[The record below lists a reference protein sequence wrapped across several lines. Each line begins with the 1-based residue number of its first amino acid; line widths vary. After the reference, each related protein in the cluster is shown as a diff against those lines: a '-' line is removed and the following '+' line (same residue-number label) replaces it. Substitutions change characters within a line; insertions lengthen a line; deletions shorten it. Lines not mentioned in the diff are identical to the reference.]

1 MSGARNTSDGR
12 AAAEGVAGA
21 AGAAASRSKLLIVDD
36 DPTIVN
42 QLRLG
47 LRHEFDVATAY
58 DPEGAWKALRS
69 ERPDLVTLDLAL
81 DGHSPES
88 GFRLLEQCLRFDPS
102 IKVVLITGNDEED
115 HALRA
120 VDQGAADF
128 FGKPVDLDELR
139 VLLRRLQTV
148 QRLERRNAER
158 LRGLGEEYRLGALV
172 GQSAAM
178 RTVFGRIERVA
189 AADIDVLI
197 LGESGTGK
205 ELVAREIS
213 RLSARANQPF
223 VSINCGA
230 IPEGLVES
238 ELFGH
243 EKGTFTDAAET
254 RRGRLEVAQGGIVF
268 LDEVGEIP
276 VPSQVKLLRFL
287 QEREIERV
295 GGRTVIDLDVRVVAA
310 TSRDLEDEVAADRFR
325 QDLYYRLSVVEIK
338 LPPLRERREDIL
350 MLAEYFLERFGDEF
364 GSGPLSFASQAKL
377 ALQQYDWPGNVR
389 ELEHRIKRAVVMATG
404 RVLDVGDLELEQ
416 IEPREIPSLRDA
428 RRQAEQ
434 ASVRNALRATAGNI
448 SLAAKMLGVSRPTLH
463 DLLGKL
469 EIDAQDYRASL
480 RRETK

>member
-1 MSGARNTSDGR
+1 VSGARNTSDGR

-47 LRHEFDVATAY
+47 LRHEFDVVTAY

-310 TSRDLEDEVAADRFR
+310 TSRDLEDEVSADRFR

-338 LPPLRERREDIL
+338 LPPR
-350 MLAEYFLERFGDEF
+350 DEF